1 MDFNGGYL
9 MFEKLDLT
17 KKLEDRTFEKTI
29 GPLQQQLGIL
39 QRELRDKKIPV
50 IIIVEGWNASGI
62 TMVINDLIQFLD
74 PRGFSLHSV
83 GSPTDEERARP
94 LLWRFWEKIP
104 PRGRIAIFARS
115 WYSRALAEG
124 VTGIEWKKNI
134 KRSIT
139 QINQF
144 ERQLTDDGT
153 VVLKFFLH
161 IINEEQKK
169 RLDQREQNL
178 LTSWMI
184 TKGDWDFH
192 SQYDSY
198 LPVIEEIIEGTDRP
212 NAPWKIVEATDRNY
226 TIQQVYSTVIK
237 TLEKRL
243 LVSDVPSP
251 DKKIKNY
258 DSTKPGKN
266 GIRRKSTPPLA
277 LTKTGYMESINT
289 CQDRIREIQYRFYKR
304 KIPLIIV
311 YEGWDAAGKGGNIMR
326 LVQRMNPRG
335 YDVIPVSRPNDT
347 EYSYHYFWRFIRN
360 FPKEGF
366 TTIFDRSWYGRVLV
380 ERVEGFCTENEWKR
394 SYNEINEIEAAWV
407 ENGGGIIKFWLEI
420 SKDEQ
425 VKRFR
430 QREKDPLKQWK
441 MTEEDWRNREK
452 WDSYNAAVDEMLLR
466 TSTAAAPWTIVESN
480 DKWHSRLK
488 TLRTVIEYGEQ
499 IL

>member
-1 MDFNGGYL
+1 MDFNGGKQ

-17 KKLEDRTFEKTI
+17 KKTEDSTYKKAIE
-29 GPLQQQLGIL
+29 PLQKQLGIL
-39 QRELRDKKIPV
+39 QRELRDNKIPV
-50 IIIVEGWNASGI
+50 LILVEGWNASGI
-62 TMVINDLIQFLD
+62 TMVINELIQFLD
-74 PRGFSLHSV
+74 PRGFSLYSV

-94 LLWRFWEKIP
+94 LLWRFWETTP

-124 VTGIEWKKNI
+124 ITGIEWKKDI
-134 KRSIT
+134 KRSVAQIT
-139 QINQF
+139 QF

-153 VVLKFFLH
+153 IVLKFFLH
-161 IINEEQKK
+161 ISKEEQKK

-192 SQYDSY
+192 NQYDSY
-198 LPVIEEIIEGTDRP
+198 LPVIEEIIGGTDRP
-212 NAPWKIVEATDRNY
+212 YAPWKIVEATDRNY
-226 TIQQVYSTVIK
+226 TIRQVYSTVIK

-243 LVSDVPSP
+243 FVSDERSP
-251 DKKIKNY
+251 EKNKSH

-266 GIRRKSTPPLA
+266 EIRRKSSAPLT
-277 LTKTGYMESINT
+277 LTKSEYLDMVKT
-289 CQDRIREIQYRFYKR
+289 CQDRVREIQYRFYKR

-347 EYSYHYFWRFIRN
+347 EYSHHYFWRFIRY
-360 FPKEGF
+360 FPKEGY

-380 ERVEGFCTENEWKR
+380 ERVEGFCAEAEWKR

-425 VKRFR
+425 IKRFR
-430 QREKDPLKQWK
+430 QREKDPLKLWK
-441 MTEEDWRNREK
+441 MTDEDWRNREK
-452 WDSYNAAVDEMLLR
+452 WEDYDAAVDEMLSR
-466 TSTAAAPWTIVESN
+466 TSTASAPWTIVESD

-488 TLRTVIEYGEQ
+488 TLQTVIEYGEQ